1 MFRRRERKQM
11 TENLSRGPVPLS
23 RRTFATLTGAAAA
36 SLALPHSAA
45 AAEGD
50 SSVSAATPPAAV
62 PTGTTGTVHSVTFDR
77 YSMVI
82 DGRRV
87 PLWSGEVHP
96 FRLPSPSLWR
106 DILQKLA
113 ATGYNAVS
121 VYAAW
126 SYHSPA
132 PGTYDFTGVRDIGRF
147 LDMAAEAGL
156 YVIMRPGPYINGETD
171 AGGYPGWLTA
181 TAGRARTSDPAYLRY
196 ADEWLSAVNAEVAPR
211 QYTRGGGTVVLYQL
225 ENEYASYVTSSAGK
239 DYMAHLYAHVRS
251 DGIDVPLFHN
261 DKGRNGYWVPGS
273 FDTGGESG
281 RYLYGFDGYPSASGN
296 PPDWGYFGTGGAKGG
311 STASPDTPGLMAEF
325 GGGWFDCWGGAVFA
339 GQGYAGSRADR
350 DAAYERRFYLTNL
363 ANGIKIHNVYMT
375 FGGTSW
381 GWLPAPVVYTSYD
394 YGAAI
399 DEARTLTSKI
409 TPMKQIGSLLS
420 AFPDLAELDRAAD
433 TTASSASVRVYHL
446 TNPQRG
452 SHLYLLRNDTKSDAP
467 CTVPVETAAGT
478 LTVPAAPGG
487 LTVGARDGKLVA
499 TNVSLG
505 RRALLYSTAQ
515 PMWRASGDDQDLAL
529 FTGRPGD
536 PVELALLCKEA
547 PAVRVTAGDAG
558 ASYDTASG
566 TLRINATLDGLTVV
580 RIDGGGQDAPLIVLL
595 ADDDAAVGL
604 WPRDTDAGSVLV
616 SGPALVRTVRV
627 TGRSVHLTGDTT
639 AASDLQVWSTGTI
652 RALVWNGQDIAVTA
666 TRSGSLA
673 ARTALPGPAAVSLP
687 ALSGWRYAAEN
698 PEADPGF
705 DDSAWRTCDLTAGHS
720 TTAVPAGQP
729 AVLFADDYG
738 FHYGDVWYR
747 AEVAD
752 ASAAQDIALTYQTGT
767 LGLLMAWWDG
777 KPLGTHRMPVP
788 TKAQATTSTWSG
800 TAAFT
805 VPEDLRG
812 TGPHTLAVLVRRMA
826 HEEDGGANDAF
837 KSARGLTAATLDGAP
852 LTWRIQGAAGYDAV
866 RGPLNTGGLYGERE
880 GWHLP
885 GFPAQAWSPVALP
898 HTDTRQGVAW
908 YRTTFR
914 LAVDRGTDASIGL
927 TLTDDPARAYRVQIY
942 LNGWNL
948 GQYAND
954 VGPQHTFV
962 LPNGILRTRG
972 GNTLALAVLSDGTG
986 PAGPAL
992 PTLTLLDAAA
1002 GGTPVED
1009 VASPGYRPASGE
1021 RS

>member
-1 MFRRRERKQM
+1 M
-11 TENLSRGPVPLS
+11 SLS
-23 RRTFATLTGAAAA
+23 RRTFTALTGATAA
-36 SLALPHSAA
+36 SLALTSSAA
-45 AAEGD
+45 AADG
-50 SSVSAATPPAAV
+50 PAAA
-62 PTGTTGTVHSVTFDR
+62 PGAASPAPRLGGSHTVAFDK
-77 YSMVI
+77 YSMII

-96 FRLPSPSLWR
+96 FRLPSPGLWR

-113 ATGYNAVS
+113 AGGYNAVS

-132 PGTYDFTGVRDIGRF
+132 PGSYDFSGVRDLGRF

-156 YVIMRPGPYINGETD
+156 YVIARPGPYINGETD
-171 AGGYPGWLTA
+171 AGGFPGWLTA
-181 TAGRARTSDPAYLRY
+181 TAGHARTSDAGYL
-196 ADEWLSAVNAEVAPR
+196 AHVDEWLTAVDEVIAPR
-211 QYTRGGGTVVLYQL
+211 QYSRGGGSVVLYQL
-225 ENEYASYVTSSAGK
+225 ENEYASYVTSAAGK
-239 DYMAHLYAHVRS
+239 DYMAHMYAKVRS

-261 DKGRNGYWVPGS
+261 DKGRNGYWVPGG
-273 FDTGGESG
+273 FDTGGETG
-281 RYLYGFDGYPSASGN
+281 RYLYAFDGYPSASGN

-311 STASPDTPGLMAEF
+311 ATASPDTPGFMAEF
-325 GGGWFDCWGGAVFA
+325 GGGWFDCWGGAVFG

-399 DEARTLTSKI
+399 DEARNLTGKA
-409 TPMKQIGSLLS
+409 TPMKQIGSLL
-420 AFPDLAELDRAAD
+420 ATFPDLAELDRAAD
-433 TTASSASVRVYHL
+433 TAASGDSVRVYHL
-446 TNPQRG
+446 SNPERG
-452 SHLYLLRNDTKSDAP
+452 SHLYLLRNDTKADTA
-467 CTVPVETAAGT
+467 CTLPVETAAGT

-487 LTVGARDGKLVA
+487 LKVGARDAKLVA
-499 TNVSLG
+499 ANVSLG

-515 PMWRASGDDQDLAL
+515 PMWRASGDAMDLAV

-536 PVELALLCKEA
+536 PVEVALLSRSA
-547 PAVRVTAGDAG
+547 PAVEVTDG
-558 ASYDTASG
+558 AAATAYDGEAG
-566 TLRINATLDGLTVV
+566 TLRINAVLDGLTVV
-580 RIDGGGQDAPLIVLL
+580 RIDGGGHDAPLVVLL
-595 ADDDAAVGL
+595 ADDDAAATL
-604 WPRDTDAGSVLV
+604 WPRDTGAGSVLV
-616 SGPALVRTVRV
+616 SGPALLRTARI
-627 TGRSVHLTGDTT
+627 TGRSAHLTGDTT
-639 AASDLQVWSTGTI
+639 APTDLRVWSDRTLK
-652 RALVWNGQDIAVTA
+652 AVQWNGRGVQTA
-666 TRSGSLA
+666 GTRSGALA
-673 ARTALPGPAAVSLP
+673 ARRPLPGPPEVRLP
-687 ALSGWRYAAEN
+687 ALTGWRYAAEN
-698 PEADPGF
+698 PEADPAF
-705 DDSAWRTCDLTAGHS
+705 DDSAWRTCDLTSSHS
-720 TTAVPAGQP
+720 RTAVPDGQP

-752 ASAAQDIALTYQTGT
+752 AAAAQDIALSYQTGT

-777 KPLGTHRMPVP
+777 EPLGTHRMPVP
-788 TKAQATTSTWSG
+788 AKAQATWSTWAG

-805 VPEDLRG
+805 VPADRRG
-812 TGPHTLAVLVRRMA
+812 AGPHTLAVLVRRMA

-852 LTWRIQGAAGYDAV
+852 LTWRIQGAAGYDAA
-866 RGPLNTGGLYGERE
+866 RGPLNTGGLHGERE

-885 GFPAQAWSPVALP
+885 DFPDREWSPVALP

-908 YRTTFR
+908 YRTAFA
-914 LAVDRGTDASIGL
+914 LDVDSRTDASIGL
-927 TLTDDPARAYRVQIY
+927 AFTDDPARAYRVQIF

-972 GNTLALAVLSDGTG
+972 RNTLALAVLADGTG
-986 PAGPAL
+986 PAGPPL
-992 PTLTLLDAAA
+992 PALTLLGAAA
-1002 GGTPVED
+1002 GGTPVET
-1009 VASPGYRPASGE
+1009 VASPGYRG
-1021 RS
+1021 